1 MKSNMIKQSVINL
14 INQQERVLL
23 PIVEVSRSNTTSV
36 DFWKSDELRGEDVGG
51 SNGVGIEVKSA

>member
-1 MKSNMIKQSVINL
+1 MKSNMIKQSVIHF

-36 DFWKSDELRGEDVGG
+36 DFWKSDELKGEDVGG

>member
-1 MKSNMIKQSVINL
+1 MKSNMIKQSVVNF

-36 DFWKSDELRGEDVGG
+36 DFWKLDELRGEDVGG
-51 SNGVGIEVKSA
+51 SNGVGN